1 MTKDESW
8 GNQAYYWGAGNH
20 VGGSKH
26 NVTWGEE
33 DYIQSQMQQM
43 HQKYTSKGIP
53 VIMGEFGT
61 LWRTMPEGES
71 QEKHDASIYSWYY
84 TLCRYAV
91 NNGVVPF
98 VWDTN
103 YCQRPSMD
111 VLNRKTLSVFNQLA
125 LDGIMQGC
133 ESVKWPV
140 TTGISTIHR
149 SAEGRLQGKNPQ
161 STIHHPQST
170 IHDLQ
175 GRLLAKAPQ
184 RGLFITKGKKYIR

>member
-1 MTKDESW
+1 
-8 GNQAYYWGAGNH
+8 
-20 VGGSKH
+20 
-26 NVTWGEE
+26 
-33 DYIQSQMQQM
+33 
-43 HQKYTSKGIP
+43 
-53 VIMGEFGT
+53 MGEFGT
-61 LWRTMPEGES
+61 LWHTMPEDES

-91 NNGVVPF
+91 YNGVVPF

-103 YCQRPSMD
+103 ACQRPSMD

-140 TTGISTIHR
+140 TTGISTIHD
-149 SAEGRLQGKNPQ
+149 PQ

-184 RGLFITKGKKYIR
+184 RGLFITNGKKYIK